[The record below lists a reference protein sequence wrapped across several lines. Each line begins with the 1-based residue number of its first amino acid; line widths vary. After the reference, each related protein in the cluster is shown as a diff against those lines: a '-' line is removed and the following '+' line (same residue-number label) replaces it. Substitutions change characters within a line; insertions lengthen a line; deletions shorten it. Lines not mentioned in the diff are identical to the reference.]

1 MTTVKFNNRIPF
13 PAFADR
19 FFNGDP
25 LAMAESR
32 VKRDHGFSVA
42 ANVRETET
50 AFEVEILAPGRQR
63 NDFKVQLHEQVLSIS
78 SEAKA
83 ESDNQE
89 AQGKYNRKEFSFDRF
104 ERSFSLP
111 ENIQDSQIKA
121 TYETGILKL
130 VIPKKEAAKA
140 PQPRLIDIL

>member
-1 MTTVKFNNRIPF
+1 MTTVKFNNRTTF
-13 PAFADR
+13 PTFADR

-25 LAMAESR
+25 FAMAESR
-32 VKRDHGFSVA
+32 LKPAPSFSPAV
-42 ANVRETET
+42 NVRETET

-63 NDFKVQLHEQVLSIS
+63 NDFKVQLHEHVLSIS

-83 ESDNQE
+83 ESESKD
-89 AQGKYNRKEFSFDRF
+89 AQGKYNRKEFSLERF

-111 ENIQDSQIKA
+111 ENIQDNQIKA
-121 TYETGILKL
+121 TYEAGLLKL
-130 VIPKKEAAKA
+130 VIPKKEAEKA